1 MSALTFKVSGDSS
14 GLMRSL
20 DGAKGA
26 LSGLANMGRR
36 LAIGGA
42 LAGAAAGVAGLAL
55 SYRGLK
61 DALDLG
67 GRLSDVA
74 ANTGLT
80 AGQAMVMERAFSDAG
95 LSGEKL
101 QGTITKM
108 QKSIVEGRDGL
119 MTYRRAFEG
128 IGLSVDDLAGMA
140 PAEQFKAI
148 QAALSG
154 MSDPAER
161 SARAMQIFGRSG
173 AELGALFSDSGAMS
187 KAAESVGDQA
197 AIMDKSAAAFDRS
210 SDLLGGMGIK
220 IQGFF
225 VGMASSVNSVLLPVL
240 EEMNKF
246 DFAKIGEQVGTAVAM
261 IVEAFGQNKIGEI
274 LSTSLMIAGKG
285 FVNFMVNGVRAV
297 VIGLIEGIKNIP
309 KIILEGFRML
319 LEPGFWKGLL
329 YIMRGLG
336 SAIAYAFMELLPTSI
351 ASFFGVTPEFK
362 KELQGAVADEF
373 KVGTQLISRAG
384 QGFGDSIVSAGGDV
398 MAAML
403 KEMNSSGPLD
413 TKEETERLAKVMEGL
428 RKAVEERKN
437 QQEEEFKTK
446 ENPVVPEIE
455 AGGALGRVM
464 APVISSL
471 GRVGGAGSGSLIP
484 QSLDMKRN
492 EYLRDIARNTGAMRS
507 GSVAVYG

>member
-80 AGQAMVMERAFSDAG
+80 AGEAMVMERAFSDAG

-128 IGLSVDDLAGMA
+128 IGLSVDDLAGMS

-148 QAALSG
+148 QSALSG

-173 AELGALFSDSGAMS
+173 AELGALFSNSGAMAQ
-187 KAAESVGDQA
+187 AAESVGDQA

-210 SDLLGGMGIK
+210 SDLLGGMGKK

-240 EEMNKF
+240 EEMNKV
-246 DFAKIGEQVGTAVAM
+246 DFAKIGEEVGTAVAM
-261 IVEAFGQNKIGEI
+261 IVEAFGENRIGEI
-274 LSTSLMIAGKG
+274 LANSLMIAGKSFMNFLING
-285 FVNFMVNGVRAV
+285 FLGLAKMVAAMFSEVRDVLAGQSEGGSVEGAVKLGGTAVDALGLMIAKIIPESLGGLTQEERRAGDLELGVRDAAAR
-297 VIGLIEGIKNIP
+297 EMIK
-309 KIILEGFRML
+309 G
-319 LEPGFWKGLL
+319 
-329 YIMRGLG
+329 GLG
-336 SAIAYAFMELLPTSI
+336 DLTWKLLTAMSDQLGQEGV
-351 ASFFGVTPEFK
+351 FGVSEE
-362 KELQGAVADEF
+362 KESIKRIVETLNQA
-373 KVGTQLISRAG
+373 LI
-384 QGFGDSIVSAGGDV
+384 D
-398 MAAML
+398 
-403 KEMNSSGPLD
+403 
-413 TKEETERLAKVMEGL
+413 
-428 RKAVEERKN
+428 RKAA
-437 QQEEEFKTK
+437 QEEESKKK
-446 ENPVVPEIE
+446 ENKKEEEKKGIDRDPVR
-455 AGGALGRVM
+455 LL

-471 GRVGGAGSGSLIP
+471 GRVGGAGAGSLIP
-484 QSLDMKRN
+484 QSLDIKRN
-492 EYLRDIARNTGAMRS
+492 ELLKDIAGNTRAMRS
-507 GSVAVYG
+507 ASVAVYG

>member
-80 AGQAMVMERAFSDAG
+80 AGEAMVMERAFSDAG

-128 IGLSVDDLAGMA
+128 IGLSVDDLAGMS

-148 QAALSG
+148 QSALSG

-210 SDLLGGMGIK
+210 SDLLGGMGKK

-240 EEMNKF
+240 EEMNKV
-246 DFAKIGEQVGTAVAM
+246 DFAKIGEQVGIAVAM

-274 LSTSLMIAGKG
+274 LAHSLMIAGKSFMNFLING
-285 FVNFMVNGVRAV
+285 FLGLAKMVAAMFSEVRDVLAGQSEGGSVEGAVKLGGTAVDALGLMIAKIIPESLGGLTQEERRAGDLELGVRDAAAR
-297 VIGLIEGIKNIP
+297 EMIK
-309 KIILEGFRML
+309 G
-319 LEPGFWKGLL
+319 
-329 YIMRGLG
+329 
-336 SAIAYAFMELLPTSI
+336 
-351 ASFFGVTPEFK
+351 
-362 KELQGAVADEF
+362 
-373 KVGTQLISRAG
+373 
-384 QGFGDSIVSAGGDV
+384 GFGDLTWKLLTAMSDQLGQEGVFGVSEEKESIKRIVETLEEAVLDKK
-398 MAAML
+398 AA
-403 KEMNSSGPLD
+403 
-413 TKEETERLAKVMEGL
+413 
-428 RKAVEERKN
+428 
-437 QQEEEFKTK
+437 QEEEFEKMEK
-446 ENPVVPEIE
+446 PVVPEIE
-455 AGGALGRVM
+455 AGGMLGRVM

-484 QSLDMKRN
+484 QSLDIKRN